1 MRVHLLSLL
10 LVPALLFSA
19 VPPAHAAKKAAA
31 PDKGADYKTIPAINW
46 NLVSAGF
53 MELFKLRNR
62 EIESAE
68 PGRFFPG
75 AVAFALGRIDD
86 TGHYL
91 MLNCGSAGDCGGKRD
106 MLEDR
111 LVYSTFLQAIRTPKA
126 AKDQLYDQRTW
137 ALTPL
142 GDQYMEKLLKRHP
155 DLPKRL
161 ARLVAASFASQ

>member
-1 MRVHLLSLL
+1 MKPYKFLLPAVSLL
-10 LVPALLFSA
+10 LL
-19 VPPAHAAKKAAA
+19 AAA
-31 PDKGADYKTIPAINW
+31 PPARAAGKAAKGSDYEAIPAINW
-46 NLVSAGF
+46 KLVSTGF

-142 GDQYMEKLLKRHP
+142 GNQYMEKLLKRHP